1 LRKAFPIVTIAT
13 LPNEKEILLRIAKG
27 DTVAFGIVFNHYY
40 DHLYTVALIYT
51 KVHELAEDIVQ
62 QVFLRM
68 WEKRTRLTGICD
80 FESYLFISTRN
91 EIVNCLRK
99 QVVRRK
105 YIDRVKEMFE
115 EESGTPEQDLIARQ
129 RTHAVRKAIQQLP
142 PKQQQVWRLS
152 REKGLSYEDIAAQLG
167 IAIPTVKGHV
177 SGALRSIRRFL
188 TFYRHDLFILLAVAA
203 CFLFH

>member
-1 LRKAFPIVTIAT
+1 VTIAS
-13 LPNEKEILLRIAKG
+13 LPNEKDILLRIAKG

-62 QVFLRM
+62 QVFLRL
-68 WEKRTRLTGICD
+68 WEKRASLTGVCD
-80 FESYLFISTRN
+80 LESYLFISTRN
-91 EIVNCLRK
+91 EIVNCMRK

-105 YIDRVKEMFE
+105 YIVRIKEMFE

-129 RTHAVRKAIQQLP
+129 RTEAVQKAIQQLP
-142 PKQQQVWRLS
+142 PKQQQVWKLS

-177 SGALRSIRRFL
+177 SSALRSIRQFL

-203 CFLFH
+203 RFLFN